1 MKLDID
7 KLCEVQRF
15 IKEQY
20 YKHDGLCGVDA
31 DKVHITSY
39 AFEQLCEEN
48 NLDFEINDIGDGY
61 EQFSTLYNSTT
72 FIALFR

>member
-1 MKLDID
+1 MDLNID

-20 YKHDGLCGVDA
+20 YEHYGLCGIDA
-31 DKVHITSY
+31 NKVHITSE

-61 EQFSTLYNSTT
+61 EEFYTSYNGTT